1 MKPVRDILLVSAL
14 AALSITRAIPQ
25 QAVPPPPKPAD
36 VGPSLADTM
45 NYIQDKLKS
54 EAHVG
59 YIKTDSRT
67 PQLTERVL
75 WGVSEALAYP
85 ASCSLRT
92 VEGQDRHTDLQEG
105 ASYPSWISP
114 LTTPEDLHLAFRE
127 RLEDISFK
135 QIASIRVERE
145 PDLSNRKWALQAQSI
160 TETRTPEYFVVTL
173 LLKSPVTVFRSTTRG
188 RSPGK
193 DDQYSTKEW
202 TYSFEDEE
210 MAGRMAKAML
220 HAVELCG
227 GGSSKDLF

>member
-1 MKPVRDILLVSAL
+1 MKPIRDILLVSAL

-36 VGPSLADTM
+36 AGPSLADTM
-45 NYIQDKLKS
+45 NYIQEKLKS

-59 YIKTDSRT
+59 YIQTKSDV
-67 PQLTERVL
+67 PQLTERVR
-75 WGVSEALAYP
+75 WGVTEALGYP
-85 ASCSLRT
+85 ASCSMRT
-92 VEGQDRHTDLQEG
+92 VEVTNQNTDLQEG
-105 ASYPSWISP
+105 ASYPRWINPRS
-114 LTTPEDLHLAFRE
+114 TPEDLHMVLRD

-145 PDLSNRKWALQAQSI
+145 PDRSNRIWAQAASPI
-160 TETRTPEYFVVTL
+160 SETRTPEYFALTL
-173 LLKSPVTVFRSTTRG
+173 LLKSPVIVFRSQTEG
-188 RSPGK
+188 HYPGT
-193 DDQYSTKEW
+193 DSQISTKEW

-227 GGSSKDLF
+227 GGSKDLF